1 MAEVTVETT
10 AWRQGYEAALRDV
23 EQHAANLQD
32 QRDVAVLAGVVA
44 EVRARLTS
52 GPTGR
57 PTPAE
62 AAGVPAEELEREWTA
77 G

>member
-1 MAEVTVETT
+1 MADVTVETT

-23 EQHAANLQD
+23 EQHAAKLHD
-32 QRDVAVLAGVVA
+32 QKDLATLAGVLA
-44 EVRARLTS
+44 EVRAGLPS

-57 PTPAE
+57 STPAE
-62 AAGVPAEELEREWTA
+62 AAGIPAEELEREWTA

>member
-23 EQHAANLQD
+23 EQHAAKLQE
-32 QRDVAVLAGVVA
+32 QRDVATVAGVLA
-44 EVRARLTS
+44 EVRAALTS

-62 AAGVPAEELEREWTA
+62 ATGIPAEDLEREWTA

>member
-1 MAEVTVETT
+1 MVELTVQVT

-23 EQHAANLQD
+23 EEQAARLLGQGTTPSLVD
-32 QRDVAVLAGVVA
+32 VLAQ
-44 EVRARLTS
+44 VRAALAS
-52 GPTGR
+52 APAGR

-62 AAGVPAEELEREWTA
+62 AAGIPAEELEREWTA

>member
-1 MAEVTVETT
+1 MINVTVQVT

-23 EQHAANLQD
+23 EQHAARLQE
-32 QRDVAVLAGVVA
+32 QRDAAIVADVLAQ
-44 EVRARLTS
+44 VRADLTS
-52 GPTGR
+52 GPAGR

-62 AAGVPAEELEREWTA
+62 AAGIPAEELEREWTA